1 MVGQVLFCVHSCSPW
16 RDSQRLQSLAIESGR
31 AEILYFGQALTSKTT
46 LSAEARTPFLP
57 YAGIGTGLCQTDWV
71 TVRMDARHE
80 QGTFSLPSFSECSG
94 QWTDTPMSSSE
105 ITYIIR
111 ELLQD
116 AADGVDLRQIG
127 SHNSKVTLYQE
138 IVRKK

>member
-1 MVGQVLFCVHSCSPW
+1 VSTPVLGGVTHKGF
-16 RDSQRLQSLAIESGR
+16 SLAIESGR

-46 LSAEARTPFLP
+46 LSAEARTRFLP
-57 YAGIGTGLCQTDWV
+57 FAGIGTGLCQTDWV
-71 TVRMDARHE
+71 TVWMDARHE
-80 QGTFSLPSFSECSG
+80 QGLEFGTFSLPSFSERSG

-105 ITYIIR
+105 IAYIIR

-127 SHNSKVTLYQE
+127 SHSSNVTLYQE